1 MPAAIPFVA
10 AAFSVAEGVALVSA
24 GSALLGGLM
33 VAGGALTAVGALTGN
48 QKLGMIGGVLS
59 LAGGIGNA
67 VSQASSAAEAAKVA
81 DSAYGAAANR
91 GADTLS
97 AMGAADDTAAAVANT
112 SAEAASSGTASLPG
126 DYGGTIAEEMAK
138 TPQPFNPVPGAG
150 GTPAPDGLIDSASS
164 SNVPTTA
171 ARADLAG
178 GTYGPGATPAAP
190 AASIA
195 APDGSSLSWWD
206 KAKQMASDTS
216 SWMKANP
223 ETTKL
228 AGGLVQ
234 GAMGYYGQQQLA
246 DDNLKR
252 QMKYQDWIRQR
263 YSDSVRNLQIPSP
276 LSTTAQ
282 PQGIISG
289 SRG

>member
-10 AAFSVAEGVALVSA
+10 AAFSISEGVALVSA

-33 VAGGALTAVGALTGN
+33 VAGGALSGIGALTGN
-48 QKLGMIGGVLS
+48 NKLTALGGVLS

-67 VSQASSAAEAAKVA
+67 VSRASSAAEAAKVA

-91 GADTLS
+91 GADTLG
-97 AMGAADDTAAAVANT
+97 AMGVADDTAAAVANT
-112 SAEAASSGTASLPG
+112 SAEAASSGASNLAG

-150 GTPAPDGLIDSASS
+150 GTPAPDGLIQQASS
-164 SNVPTTA
+164 QPVPATA
-171 ARADLAG
+171 TRADLAA
-178 GTYGPGATPAAP
+178 GTYDS
-190 AASIA
+190 AASA
-195 APDGSSLSWWD
+195 ATAGAPNPAESWWD
-206 KAKQMASDTS
+206 KLKSGVS
-216 SWMKANP
+216 SAGQWAKANP
-223 ETTKL
+223 EL
-228 AGGLVQ
+228 AKAGAGLVQ

-246 DDNLKR
+246 EDNQKR
-252 QMKYQDWIRQR
+252 QMKYQDWVRQR
-263 YSDSVRNLQIPSP
+263 YSDSVRNLRIPSP

-282 PQGIISG
+282 PQGIIAS

>member
-126 DYGGTIAEEMAK
+126 DYGGTIGSEMAK
-138 TPQPFNPVPGAG
+138 APSNFNPVPGAG
-150 GTPAPDGLIDSASS
+150 DAQPVGLIDSASS

-276 LSTTAQ
+276 LSTTTQ